1 MSEQRRREDQTP
13 RQHAAEQLVGQGPT
27 TTPTNPARSGETVC
41 VATNLPNGMILR
53 IHKMVDVTEA
63 TPNGSHTI
71 KQARPVGEAVVIHG
85 AAVDID
91 RMRRGEVPE
100 FMIANGFALTPGVPA
115 DFWDAWLEQHKNAPY
130 VVNKC
135 IFAMS
140 SESRA
145 RDKIKSEMKGTLSGL
160 EPIDP
165 ENPSSKSPE
174 LRGLATLTRGSGS
187 GVTPIAREE
196 GGSR

>member
-41 VATNLPNGMILR
+41 VACNLPNGMLLR
-53 IHKMVDVTEA
+53 VHKMVSVTEA

-71 KQARPVGEAVVIHG
+71 QQARPVGDAVVIHG
-85 AAVDID
+85 ASVDVD
-91 RMRRGEVPE
+91 AMRRGEVPE
-100 FMIANGFALTPGVPA
+100 FRIAHGYALTSGVPA
-115 DFWDAWLEQHKNAPY
+115 DFWDAWLEQHKDAPY
-130 VVNKC
+130 VKSKS

-145 RDKIKSEMKGTLSGL
+145 RDKVKSEMSGTLSGL

-165 ENPSSKSPE
+165 ENPASKSPE
-174 LRGLATLTRGSGS
+174 LRGLTTLTRGSGS

-196 GGSR
+196 RNS